1 MVRPS
6 LWRHRASDS
15 ESALSLPLAG
25 RVNPSS
31 FWHRSGVLWPNLRAG
46 AQCRPDVW
54 GRLSNQRDVHDP
66 MEFVRTDHP
75 VVRFV
80 TWLASFIDTLFD
92 QYINGQIA
100 AGLAIISLYLSYRG
114 GCADDPHLQRSEM
127 TNRIVTI
134 DSHQSLQRSN
144 VRDESTKRTSAT
156 SWHCRRR
163 VGH

>member
-54 GRLSNQRDVHDP
+54 GRLSFLALSSCMVFSGRIDNPNHPLGAGMEVDVLNLNGLLVTSP
-66 MEFVRTDHP
+66 MTIEG
-75 VVRFV
+75 
-80 TWLASFIDTLFD
+80 LD
-92 QYINGQIA
+92 QI
-100 AGLAIISLYLSYRG
+100 
-114 GCADDPHLQRSEM
+114 
-127 TNRIVTI
+127 
-134 DSHQSLQRSN
+134 
-144 VRDESTKRTSAT
+144 
-156 SWHCRRR
+156 
-163 VGH
+163 